1 MAVREWERTS
11 VDGDGVVS
19 RSFGFEN
26 VRTRGVRPWVKVYL
40 DAWATLKNIKGFS
53 DMTCE
58 VLYQILCL
66 YPEAVRKA
74 QVRSEATNTEVV
86 PTVSPTIEDKRYWE
100 AALGTTLPVINN
112 SITKLVKMGILERV
126 KRGAYIINPEI
137 IGCGTE
143 VSMER
148 LRRIRGTFEISENGA
163 VVAPIIEGEPLEDVS
178 ETA

>member
-1 MAVREWERTS
+1 MALKEWERTA
-11 VDGDGVVS
+11 VDSDGVIS

-26 VRTRGVRPWVKVYL
+26 IRTKAVRPWVKVYL
-40 DAWATLKNIKGFS
+40 DAWATFKNIKGFS

-74 QVRSEATNTEVV
+74 QVRSEATNTTVV

-137 IGCGTE
+137 IGCGSE

-148 LRRIRGTFEISENGA
+148 LRKIRGTFEISADGA

-178 ETA
+178 ASD